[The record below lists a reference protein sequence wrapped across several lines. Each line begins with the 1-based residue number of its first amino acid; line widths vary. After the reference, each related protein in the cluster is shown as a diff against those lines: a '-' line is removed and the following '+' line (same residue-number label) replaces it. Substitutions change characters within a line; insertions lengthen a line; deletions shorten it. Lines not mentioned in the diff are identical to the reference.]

1 MTKHTVWL
9 ATVGAIFVI
18 GFYSAPAVRPSRG
31 TDAAIVQLDPKLRNE
46 RNVERSPTQD
56 TAAGYASNCKGGL

>member
-18 GFYSAPAVRPSRG
+18 GFYSAPAVRPLHG
-31 TDAAIVQLDPKLRNE
+31 TDAAIVQIDPKLRSE
-46 RNVERSPTQD
+46 RNAERSPTQD
-56 TAAGYASNCKGGL
+56 AAAGYESNCKGGL